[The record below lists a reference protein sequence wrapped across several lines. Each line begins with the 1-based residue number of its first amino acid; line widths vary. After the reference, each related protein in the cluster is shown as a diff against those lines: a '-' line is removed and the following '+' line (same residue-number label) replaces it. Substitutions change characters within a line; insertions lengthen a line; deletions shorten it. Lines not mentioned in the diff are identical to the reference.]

1 MVIEAQVE
9 EQTKSI
15 KEFENLLNEDFK
27 DRKLKE
33 QEIVK
38 ATVTEITKKFVVLD
52 LKAKQEAMIPVEEF
66 KQNDELASLEVGS
79 KVDVYL
85 ERIESYKGE
94 IIVSR
99 EKAKRMRAWIRM
111 EKVFE
116 TGEEL
121 NGIITS
127 KIKGG
132 YLCVVDGLPGFMP
145 SSQIDTR
152 PLKNVSHLL
161 NTPVKVIATRIDKQR
176 GNVCFSRRQ
185 VLEKSKNAELKDIFN
200 TLKEGDI
207 IEDAKVRNI
216 TSWGIFLDVKGADCL
231 LHVSDLAFG
240 RVSKPSDLTSI
251 GQTMRVKLTKVDK
264 ENFRLSASVKALT
277 EDPYKSLEQNYE
289 VGKVY
294 PATITKLMDYGAF
307 ARLQDS
313 IEGLIHSSELD
324 FKNRNIEPSKVLS
337 VSQLVKVRIV
347 SIDKE
352 QKRISLSYKDNGE
365 FENPWAKIKDKLN
378 TVNDITIT
386 NITDKAI
393 FGELKELGLTG
404 MCHYRE
410 LSFSES
416 SDELKNYKKG
426 QVVKAKIV
434 EVKDDKIRFS
444 IRALE
449 KDPMDYFK
457 ENNKKIGDVI
467 TTTVQSTLKTGVQV
481 SIGNDRKLMTLI
493 KKSQLAKES
502 SNQRPEIF
510 QPGNKLDAAIVDLDI
525 KNRTIVLSVKQAE
538 AANEKVLM
546 KKYGKDAK
554 MGATLKDVF
563 SGALNIL
570 GKKKKTKED

>member
-1 MVIEAQVE
+1 MVAEAQTKD
-9 EQTKSI
+9 QTKSN

-38 ATVTEITKKFVVLD
+38 ATVTEVTKKFVILD

-66 KQNDELASLEVGS
+66 KQNNELEELKIGS

-99 EKAKRMRAWIRM
+99 EKAKRMKAWTRM

-161 NTPVKVIATRIDKQR
+161 NTPIKVIATRIDKKR

-185 VLEKSKNAELKDIFN
+185 VLEKSKNAELKDIFKDLN
-200 TLKEGDI
+200 EGDI
-207 IEDAKVRNI
+207 IDDAKVRNI
-216 TSWGIFLDVKGADCL
+216 TSWGIFLDVRGADCL

-240 RVSKPSDLTSI
+240 RVSKPSDLATI
-251 GQTMRVKLTKVDK
+251 GQTMRVKLTKVDR
-264 ENFRLSASVKALT
+264 ENLRLSASVKALT

-289 VGKVY
+289 VGKIY

-337 VSQLVKVRIV
+337 VSQQVKVKIV

-365 FENPWAKIKDKLN
+365 FENPWNKIKERLN
-378 TVNDITIT
+378 TVTDFTIS
-386 NITDKAI
+386 NVTDKAI
-393 FGELKELGLTG
+393 FGDIKDLGLTA

-410 LSFSES
+410 LSYSENS
-416 SDELKNYKKG
+416 EDLKKYKKG
-426 QVVKAKIV
+426 QVIKAKII
-434 EVKDDKIRFS
+434 EIKDDKIRFS
-444 IRALE
+444 VRALE

-457 ENNKKIGDVI
+457 ENKKKEGDII
-467 TTTVQSTLKTGVQV
+467 TTTVLNSMKNGVLV
-481 SIGNDRKLMTLI
+481 FIGTDKKLTALI
-493 KKSQLAKES
+493 KKSQLAKEP

-510 QPGNKLDAAIVDLDI
+510 QAGNKLDAAIVELDI
-525 KNRTIVLSVKQAE
+525 PNRKFVLSVKHAE

-570 GKKKKTKED
+570 GKKKKTKKD

>member
-378 TVNDITIT
+378 TVSDITIT
-386 NITDKAI
+386 NVTDKAI

-434 EVKDDKIRFS
+434 EVKDDK
-444 IRALE
+444 
-449 KDPMDYFK
+449 
-457 ENNKKIGDVI
+457 N
-467 TTTVQSTLKTGVQV
+467 
-481 SIGNDRKLMTLI
+481 
-493 KKSQLAKES
+493 
-502 SNQRPEIF
+502 
-510 QPGNKLDAAIVDLDI
+510 
-525 KNRTIVLSVKQAE
+525 
-538 AANEKVLM
+538 
-546 KKYGKDAK
+546 
-554 MGATLKDVF
+554 
-563 SGALNIL
+563 
-570 GKKKKTKED
+570 